1 MVNKL
6 SPIIDVY
13 LLTENRLLRDTLA
26 KLIKRR
32 YDINVVG
39 VSQSF
44 ASGKDELVSSSC
56 EVILTDSFDDVTWA
70 GFPSVFLEQRP
81 EIKVILFG
89 MNEDPALFLRA
100 AHRGICGF
108 LLKDASSA
116 EIVAAIHAASRGE
129 ATCPP
134 NLCMSLIKHVSKRG
148 GACADEPD
156 TQSIKKKALTRRQ
169 LQLLTLVDEGL
180 TNKEIAVRLGIEVAT
195 VKNHVHNLLQKL
207 DVQCREDAG
216 RAARMLSGLTQPVT
230 LPH

>member
-1 MVNKL
+1 VVNKL
-6 SPIIDVY
+6 SPIIDIY
-13 LLTENRLLRDTLA
+13 LLAENRLLRDTLA

-44 ASGKDELVSSSC
+44 ASAKDELVSSSC
-56 EVILTDSFDDVTWA
+56 EVILTDSFDDLTWA
-70 GFPSVFLEQRP
+70 GSPSSLLEQRP

-100 AHRGICGF
+100 AHRGICGY

-134 NLCMSLIKHVSKRG
+134 SLCMSLIKHVSKRG
-148 GACADEPD
+148 GTCAGEPD
-156 TQSIKKKALTRRQ
+156 TQSIKKKPLTRRQ

-180 TNKEIAVRLGIEVAT
+180 TNKEIAVRLNLSQFT
-195 VKNHVHNLLQKL
+195 VKNHIRRVMQQVAASNRFDAADL
-207 DVQCREDAG
+207 VRETG
-216 RAARMLSGLTQPVT
+216 QLAAR
-230 LPH
+230 

>member
-1 MVNKL
+1 MVNRL
-6 SPIIDVY
+6 SPVIDIY
-13 LLTENRLLRDTLA
+13 LLAENRLLRDTLA

-44 ASGKDELVSSSC
+44 ASAKDELVNSSC
-56 EVILTDSFDDVTWA
+56 EVILTDSFDDLTWA
-70 GFPSVFLEQRP
+70 DFPSILLEQRP

-100 AHRGICGF
+100 AYRGICGY

-116 EIVAAIHAASRGE
+116 EIVAAIHAAGRGE

-148 GACADEPD
+148 GTCAGEPD
-156 TQSIKKKALTRRQ
+156 TQRIKKPLTRRQ

-180 TNKEIAVRLGIEVAT
+180 TNKEIAVRLNLSQFT
-195 VKNHVHNLLQKL
+195 VKNHIRRVMQQVAASNRFDAADL
-207 DVQCREDAG
+207 VRETG
-216 RAARMLSGLTQPVT
+216 QLAAR
-230 LPH
+230 